1 MNKQPTLEQRIAA
14 ALEPDAAITS
24 EIAAVIE
31 EAEAAF
37 AKVEKERDVEHT
49 LSLDPKAARQAIEDA
64 TFAANRLRTLLSKLQ
79 ERCED
84 VIYQEQVT
92 AWLAEYDVRKCERDA
107 LAEELRAVYPDA
119 VTKIMDL
126 FVRMIANDHA
136 LSALH
141 LARPGG
147 VKQHLLSAELHARGL
162 DRFTRDVPSLL
173 TAVHLID
180 WDSGRQ
186 AWPPLR
192 PSIAA
197 AVAATVPAY
206 DRRFSADW
214 WKDNERRAAAQRAE
228 QQRMADYY
236 ARLTREQEERENK
249 EAREHFAASQRKRQG
264 GSE

>member
-1 MNKQPTLEQRIAA
+1 M
-14 ALEPDAAITS
+14 
-24 EIAAVIE
+24 
-31 EAEAAF
+31 
-37 AKVEKERDVEHT
+37 
-49 LSLDPKAARQAIEDA
+49 
-64 TFAANRLRTLLSKLQ
+64 SKLQ
-79 ERCED
+79 ARYEE
-84 VIYQEQVT
+84 VLYQEQVT
-92 AWLAEYDVRKCERDA
+92 AWLAEFDTAKRERDA

-119 VTKIMDL
+119 VTKIMDV
-126 FVRMIANDHA
+126 FVRMIANDYA

-141 LARPGG
+141 QRPGG

-162 DRFTRDVPSLL
+162 DRFTRDVPSLV

-186 AWPPLR
+186 AWPPPR

-236 ARLTREQEERENK
+236 ARMTQEQEERQNK
-249 EAREHFAASQRKRQG
+249 EARERFDASQRRNNV
-264 GSE
+264 